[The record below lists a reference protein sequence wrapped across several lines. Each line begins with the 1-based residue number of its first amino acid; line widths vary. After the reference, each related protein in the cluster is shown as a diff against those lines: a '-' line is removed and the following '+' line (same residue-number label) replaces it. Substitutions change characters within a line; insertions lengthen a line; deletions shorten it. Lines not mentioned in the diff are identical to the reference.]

1 MGDTGDIRNATSWES
16 LSHVFSSKSEK
27 ENKFLICL
35 LELVMVG
42 IKGHLINQL
51 RQNSEFSLAT
61 GLRTAKHSPALEIK
75 SQGFL
80 QHEYFKRTD
89 LYHISTQESGFIRV

>member
-1 MGDTGDIRNATSWES
+1 MGDTGDIRIATSWES

-35 LELVMVG
+35 LELVVVG

-61 GLRTAKHSPALEIK
+61 GLTAKHSPALEIK
-75 SQGFL
+75 SQGIL
-80 QHEYFKRTD
+80 QYECFQRTD
-89 LYHISTQESGFIRV
+89 LYHISAQESGFNRV

>member
-1 MGDTGDIRNATSWES
+1 MGDTGDNRTTASWEI

-42 IKGHLINQL
+42 IKGHLINL
-51 RQNSEFSLAT
+51 KAE
-61 GLRTAKHSPALEIK
+61 
-75 SQGFL
+75 
-80 QHEYFKRTD
+80 
-89 LYHISTQESGFIRV
+89 